1 MRSPNVKAR
10 IAGLFYL
17 LTIVTGSLALAV
29 AGGRS
34 LVVSLSTLCYVGVT
48 LIFYD
53 LFKPVNMRLSFVAAG
68 FSLTGCAFGIL
79 GAFNLVAGQI
89 NLGFFGLYCIAIGY
103 LIVRSTFLPRS
114 LGGLMIIG
122 GLSWMTF
129 FSPALARQL
138 APFNMLPGFLA
149 EVSLTL
155 WLLAAGVNGQRWR
168 ESATRASNSALLSA
182 TSFL

>member
-1 MRSPNVKAR
+1 MPSPNVKAR

-29 AGGRS
+29 DSGRS

-53 LFKPVNMRLSFVAAG
+53 LFKPVNMKLSLVAAA
-68 FSLTGCAFGIL
+68 FSLTGCALGFL
-79 GAFNLVAGQI
+79 GAFNLVAGRI

-103 LIVRSTFLPRS
+103 LITRSTVLPRS

-122 GLSWMTF
+122 G
-129 FSPALARQL
+129 
-138 APFNMLPGFLA
+138 
-149 EVSLTL
+149 
-155 WLLAAGVNGQRWR
+155 
-168 ESATRASNSALLSA
+168 
-182 TSFL
+182 